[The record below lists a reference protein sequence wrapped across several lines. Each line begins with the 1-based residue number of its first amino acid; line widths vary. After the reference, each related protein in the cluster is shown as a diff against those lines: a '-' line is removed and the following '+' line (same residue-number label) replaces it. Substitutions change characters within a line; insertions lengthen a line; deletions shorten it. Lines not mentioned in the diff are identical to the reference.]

1 MKKLIKLCVLNRLI
15 RKGLER
21 ESLLAR
27 VAQVSA
33 VVILVNCISAFPF
46 FGLVTRTALK
56 LNKHVGKCSPG
67 KVLARSNEI
76 SMPYLKKVD

>member
-1 MKKLIKLCVLNRLI
+1 MKKIIKLCVLNRVI
-15 RKGLER
+15 RKSLGR

-33 VVILVNCISAFPF
+33 FPF
-46 FGLVTRTALK
+46 FVLAIRTASK
-56 LNKHVGKCSPG
+56 LNKHMGKYSPG
-67 KVLARSNEI
+67 KVLSRSNKI